1 MMNVIVFGDICPVS
15 GQMSLNIASGSDDIL
30 IGNLECPL
38 TNKPMPVKKA
48 GPVLYCPENLASKL
62 QTQGF
67 YALSLANNHI
77 RDCGDAAVY
86 NTIKV
91 CGEVGIRTFGA
102 GQTQADALEP
112 LIVERDGLKLG
123 VISFAEREFNYAKKG
138 KAGAAVFDPY
148 ESYDRISAL
157 KQSVDAVVVL
167 YHGGIEH
174 YIYPTP
180 LLQKKCRKMVDA
192 GADVVLCQHSHCI
205 GTRESYN
212 DGEILYGQGNSVFG
226 YRKGDDSWNYGLI
239 VKIALSKTGAKVDY
253 DVLENKSDGTVI
265 LADDNSRNEI
275 LGFLEAHSSK
285 INDTTFIEEE
295 WKKFCKRRE
304 ALYLPM
310 ILGFGKNTNRLNR
323 LLGNAIV
330 RLFYSR
336 RQLNII
342 HNIIRCDAHEEVL
355 ETILEEYEFE

>member
-1 MMNVIVFGDICPVS
+1 MNVIVFGDICPVS

-38 TNKPMPVKKA
+38 TNIPMPVKKA

-205 GTRESYN
+205 GTRENYKG
-212 DGEILYGQGNSVFG
+212 GEILYGQGNSVFG

-239 VKIALSKTGAKVDY
+239 VKLNLSKTNLNVEY
-253 DVLENKSDGTVI
+253 DVLENKPDGSVSLVESEVRRKI
-265 LADDNSRNEI
+265 LES
-275 LGFLEAHSSK
+275 LELQSSK
-285 INDTTFIEEE
+285 IHNPEFIESE
-295 WKKFCKRRE
+295 WKKFCKERE
-304 ALYLPM
+304 SLYMPLL
-310 ILGFGKNTNRLNR
+310 LGFGKNTNRLNR

-330 RLFYSR
+330 RLLYNK
-336 RQLNII
+336 RQLNVI

-355 ETILEEYEFE
+355 ETILEQYNFE

>member
-1 MMNVIVFGDICPVS
+1 MRLSVFGDICPFKVDLSLDISHDS
-15 GQMSLNIASGSDDIL
+15 GDIL

-38 TNKPMPVKKA
+38 TDNPRTVEKA
-48 GPVLYCPENLASKL
+48 GPVLYCHPNLASKL
-62 QTQGF
+62 VSLGF
-67 YALSLANNHI
+67 YGVSLANNHI
-77 RDCGDAAVY
+77 RDCGDEGVF

-91 CGEVGIRTFGA
+91 CGESGLRTFGA
-102 GQTQADALEP
+102 GSTQDSALEP
-112 LIVERDGLKLG
+112 LIIEKDGLKVGL
-123 VISFAEREFNYAKKG
+123 ISFAEREFNYAKKG

-205 GTRESYN
+205 GTRENYKG
-212 DGEILYGQGNSVFG
+212 GEILYGQGNSVFG

-239 VKIALSKTGAKVDY
+239 VKLNLSKTNLKVEY
-253 DVLENKSDGTVI
+253 DVLENKPDGSVSLVECEVRRKI
-265 LADDNSRNEI
+265 LES
-275 LGFLEAHSSK
+275 LELQSSK
-285 INDTTFIEEE
+285 IHNPEFIESE
-295 WKKFCKRRE
+295 WKKFCKERE
-304 ALYLPM
+304 SLYMPLL
-310 ILGFGKNTNRLNR
+310 LGFGKNTNRLNR

-330 RLFYSR
+330 RLLYNK
-336 RQLNII
+336 RQLNVI

-355 ETILEEYEFE
+355 ETILEQYNFE